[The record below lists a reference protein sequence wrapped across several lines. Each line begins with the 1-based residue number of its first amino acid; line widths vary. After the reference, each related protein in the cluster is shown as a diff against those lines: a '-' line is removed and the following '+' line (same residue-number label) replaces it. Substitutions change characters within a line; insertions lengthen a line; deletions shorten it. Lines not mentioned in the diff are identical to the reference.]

1 MKEDPR
7 SFDAPF
13 FSMSYAEASVLD
25 PQQRGLLEGAYRTFE
40 NAGIPMETLSRSPT
54 SVYCASFSRDG
65 ETITGRDFASQSRYH
80 ATANGSSMLSNRIS
94 HFFDLAG
101 PSLTVDTACSSGLYA
116 LHLGV
121 QSILAGESAMSL
133 VCGANTFI
141 TPESQ
146 ALALSNGGFLS
157 VDGKSYSFD
166 VKANGY
172 ARGEGFGFVL
182 LKPLDAAVRDGD
194 VIRAVIRATGANQDG
209 RTPSIT
215 QPSQQAQ
222 LDLLRDTYRVAGL
235 DVADTDYVEA
245 HGTGTPVGDPIEAAA
260 IGQAFRD
267 GRKSDRPLYVGSVKA
282 NIGHLEG
289 ASGMVSL
296 GDLLAGVLRDLADM
310 IGGLGWCHQS
320 CSRAGEGSDSAHRH
334 VREGESCY

>member
-1 MKEDPR
+1 MLTILR
-7 SFDAPF
+7 
-13 FSMSYAEASVLD
+13 
-25 PQQRGLLEGAYRTFE
+25 LL
-40 NAGIPMETLSRSPT
+40 AGIPMESLSRSST

-65 ETITGRDFASQSRYH
+65 ETITGRDFETQSRYH
-80 ATANGSSMLSNRIS
+80 ATANGSSMLSNRVS

-116 LHLGV
+116 LHLAC
-121 QSILAGESAMSL
+121 QSILQGESSMSL

-157 VDGKSYSFD
+157 VDGRSYSFD
-166 VKANGY
+166 HKANGY

-182 LKPLDAAVRDGD
+182 LKPLDKALADGD
-194 VIRAVIRATGANQDG
+194 VIRAVIRATAANQDG

-215 QPSQQAQ
+215 QPSPQAQ
-222 LDLLRDTYRVAGL
+222 LDLLRSTYEYAGL
-235 DVADTDYVEA
+235 NPVDTDYVEA
-245 HGTGTPVGDPIEAAA
+245 HGTGTPVGDPIEASA

-267 GRKSDRPLYVGSVKA
+267 GRPSERPLFVGSVKS

-296 GDLLAGVLRDLADM
+296 SGLVPTCCLVHSL
-310 IGGLGWCHQS
+310 IGSLSGWCHQG
-320 CSRAGEGSDSAHRH
+320 CAVARKGRYSRYCN
-334 VREGESCY
+334 V

>member
-1 MKEDPR
+1 M
-7 SFDAPF
+7 
-13 FSMSYAEASVLD
+13 
-25 PQQRGLLEGAYRTFE
+25 
-40 NAGIPMETLSRSPT
+40 
-54 SVYCASFSRDG
+54 
-65 ETITGRDFASQSRYH
+65 
-80 ATANGSSMLSNRIS
+80 
-94 HFFDLAG
+94 
-101 PSLTVDTACSSGLYA
+101 DTACSSGLYA

-121 QSILAGESAMSL
+121 QSILTGESTMSL

-166 VKANGY
+166 AKANGY

-182 LKPLDAAVRDGD
+182 LKPLDAALRDGD
-194 VIRAVIRATGANQDG
+194 VVRAVVRATGANQDG

-235 DVADTDYVEA
+235 DVADTGYVEA
-245 HGTGTPVGDPIEAAA
+245 HGTGTPVGDPIEASA

-267 GRKSDRPLYVGSVKA
+267 GRSLDRPLYIGSVKA
-282 NIGHLEG
+282 SIGHLEG
-289 ASGMVSL
+289 ASGLVSF
-296 GDLLAGVLRDLADM
+296 G
-310 IGGLGWCHQS
+310 
-320 CSRAGEGSDSAHRH
+320 
-334 VREGESCY
+334 

>member
-1 MKEDPR
+1 
-7 SFDAPF
+7 
-13 FSMSYAEASVLD
+13 
-25 PQQRGLLEGAYRTFE
+25 
-40 NAGIPMETLSRSPT
+40 MESLSRSNT

-65 ETITGRDFASQSRYH
+65 ETITGRDFETQSRYH

-116 LHLGV
+116 LHLGC
-121 QSILAGESAMSL
+121 QSILQGESSMSL

-157 VDGKSYSFD
+157 VDGHSYSFD
-166 VKANGY
+166 HKANGY

-182 LKPLDAAVRDGD
+182 LKPLENALADGD
-194 VIRAVIRATGANQDG
+194 MIRAVIRATGANQDG

-222 LDLLRDTYRVAGL
+222 LDLLRSTYDYAGL
-235 DVADTDYVEA
+235 NVAETDYVEA
-245 HGTGTPVGDPIEAAA
+245 HGTGTPVGDPIEASA
-260 IGQAFRD
+260 IGLAFRD
-267 GRKSDRPLYVGSVKA
+267 GRSPERPLFVGSVKS

-296 GDLLAGVLRDLADM
+296 LDILP
-310 IGGLGWCHQS
+310 C
-320 CSRAGEGSDSAHRH
+320 
-334 VREGESCY
+334 CYLHIPLNNNDFTGRPV